1 MALRCSLV
9 PRLEVKLYCDGFVV
23 DEQLVS
29 LLIAVDK
36 YGSIL
41 RAARAVGLAYS
52 RAWECI
58 ARAEHAL
65 GVKLVE
71 ARRGGRG
78 GGGARLTEAGRE
90 LIARFVEAY
99 RSLTGQEFQPS
110 LAAAGERVE
119 LGVYAGSHDIA
130 VERLLGILRG
140 RGVVFEAHWLGSI
153 RGVASV
159 LLEEADVAGIH
170 IYTGEGYNIPYLRN
184 TLPRGVAV
192 LVKGYERLLGFVSR
206 EQMSLDEILE
216 GIIRGRLRLVNRQ
229 KGTGTRLVLDDLLA
243 REAKRHGIDP
253 AKIPEIVKGYSVEAR
268 THMEVAGVVARGEAD
283 VGLALQAAALLHGL
297 SFTPVRWEQ
306 FDFLIP
312 RSRLKT
318 RPVEQFLE
326 ALSSKEF
333 HEVLSTLPGYR
344 VASNTGDILE
354 L

>member
-1 MALRCSLV
+1 MRCSLA
-9 PRLEVKLYCDGFVV
+9 PRLEVKLYCGGFAV

-29 LLIAVDK
+29 LLVAVDK

-41 RAARAVGLAYS
+41 RAAKAVGLAYS
-52 RAWECI
+52 RAWEYI

-99 RSLTGQEFQPS
+99 RSLTGREFQ
-110 LAAAGERVE
+110 LALAVAGESVE
-119 LGVYAGSHDIA
+119 LGIYAGSHDLA

-140 RGVVFEAHWLGSI
+140 RGVMFEAHWIGSI

-170 IYTGEGYNIPYLRN
+170 IYTGDGYNLPYLRN

-206 EQMSLDEILE
+206 EQMSLDEIVDGLL
-216 GIIRGRLRLVNRQ
+216 RGKLRLANRL
-229 KGTGTRLVLDDLLA
+229 KGTGTRLLLDELLA
-243 REAKRHGIDP
+243 REARRRGIDP
-253 AKIPEIVKGYSVEAR
+253 AKIPEIVKGYSVETR
-268 THMEVAGVVARGEAD
+268 THVEVAGMVALG
-283 VGLALQAAALLHGL
+283 
-297 SFTPVRWEQ
+297 
-306 FDFLIP
+306 
-312 RSRLKT
+312 
-318 RPVEQFLE
+318 
-326 ALSSKEF
+326 
-333 HEVLSTLPGYR
+333 
-344 VASNTGDILE
+344 
-354 L
+354 